1 MRFAEV
7 NRWLYESG
15 EVMGQVVPF
24 PSRRR
29 AAEIRRQRPPE
40 TVFEAGGWRI
50 LEVPAAG
57 QFLAL
62 SGYCRRGV
70 EVGRFDPEADSEE
83 HHHGTEV
90 AILTRCGADE
100 QLSRCAIGWLNA
112 DGPPTAIIGAFV
124 VTFGGRYHFWRD
136 AVIEFA
142 VIGSLRLVRLL
153 DGSIALAREPEP
165 VPLLDPFALLPEHR
179 RRGAFEQLPGAV
191 KAGGLRGAGPR
202 APVGPR

>member
-1 MRFAEV
+1 
-7 NRWLYESG
+7 
-15 EVMGQVVPF
+15 MGQVVPF

-29 AAEIRRQRPPE
+29 AAEIRQQRPPE

-83 HHHGTEV
+83 HHHGTEI

-100 QLSRCAIGWLNA
+100 RLSRCAIGWLNA
-112 DGPPTAIIGAFV
+112 DGPPAAILGAFV
-124 VTFGGRYHFWRD
+124 VAYAGRYHFWRD
-136 AVIEFA
+136 AVIEVA

-153 DGSIALAREPEP
+153 DGSIAMAREPEP
-165 VPLLDPFALLPEHR
+165 VPLLDPFALLPEQR
-179 RRGAFEQLPGAV
+179 RRGAFERLPGEVQAAV
-191 KAGGLRGAGPR
+191 LRWTDPR
-202 APVGPR
+202 DQFGDRLAPTLPN